1 MKAKMS
7 FSQPLIGQFFRD
19 MNRAFSLLD
28 EPLTNVSRRT
38 LSARYPPTDIVETK
52 TGYELHAEIPGFQ
65 KEDIDIYLPDD
76 HTLVIGGNQESST
89 TTRSVPDDEQLASST
104 GGEGQQVQTRNES
117 TDVVASSTS
126 QDVVTAPY
134 WWKSERVTGSF
145 KRAFTFPH
153 SINGDAIKANYKDGI
168 LIINVPKSEKA
179 AVRIPIA

>member
-1 MKAKMS
+1 MS
-7 FSQPLIGQFFRD
+7 FSQPLLGQVFRD
-19 MNRAFSLLD
+19 MHRAFSLLD
-28 EPLTNVSRRT
+28 EPLTNVSRRA

-65 KEDIDIYLPDD
+65 KEDIDIHLPDD

-89 TTRSVPDDEQLASST
+89 TSHSTPAEPSVGDEQVASS
-104 GGEGQQVQTRNES
+104 S
-117 TDVVASSTS
+117 TDVMNS
-126 QDVVTAPY
+126 PY
-134 WWKSERVTGSF
+134 WWKSERITGSF

-179 AVRIPIA
+179 AIRIPIE